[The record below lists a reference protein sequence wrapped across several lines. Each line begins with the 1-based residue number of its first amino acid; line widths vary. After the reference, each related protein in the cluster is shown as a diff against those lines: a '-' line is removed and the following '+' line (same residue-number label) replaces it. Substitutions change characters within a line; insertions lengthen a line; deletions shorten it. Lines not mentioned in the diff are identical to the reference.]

1 MHARWASTSRRVRV
15 FDELFVLAG
24 GPSADLALESL
35 EALVAMAD
43 PASRSALRSPPADPL
58 AALLHLID
66 RRLSER
72 GAGPA
77 PLAALRL
84 TPPWAAVALAGDV
97 HAAHVSAGLTR
108 MEGSLPALGRGGPLA
123 LRYVPLAR
131 GDRFVLATADID
143 SERATG
149 PAPSI
154 EERCRGLALRDDE
167 DGDEDGDEDEDGA
180 AIVIELL

>member
-97 HAAHVSAGLTR
+97 HAAARPVGAG
-108 MEGSLPALGRGGPLA
+108 A
-123 LRYVPLAR
+123 
-131 GDRFVLATADID
+131 
-143 SERATG
+143 
-149 PAPSI
+149 
-154 EERCRGLALRDDE
+154 
-167 DGDEDGDEDEDGA
+167 
-180 AIVIELL
+180 